1 MTQTKKVVDDYY
13 LHIND
18 TPDADESS
26 ISKVDDKKRIK
37 LKAKKATSEENV
49 ESAPIKVWKIS
60 KIEPVFSDEDINEVL
75 VEAPKNGVSVKKKVI
90 FQDIKKIERGS
101 QVNGVK
107 TESVELKKEEPRE
120 KMSFGARKKS
130 EPVKLPVIPTWNID
144 EISKFSF
151 SFGGW
156 DIEKSTWVEK
166 NKQVFKNPPLKS
178 KGKKDFWK
186 NSSDSDEGY
195 KAGKKSKLTNYW
207 DKKKNPLDLFD
218 DGDGGFIRSTK
229 IHKKKEEKNVEDI
242 IQNLTSRL
250 WETVTISEVL
260 SLKEL
265 SEKMGVPLP
274 KLIAEFMKNGM
285 MVNINSK
292 IDFDSASIIAEAFD
306 IKLEKDNSSGISVK
320 DLIDGNIQNL
330 LKDDDM
336 SKLTTRPPVVSI
348 MGHVDH
354 GKTSLLDYIRNAKV
368 ASWEAGWITQSIG
381 AYQVVQKGKKITF
394 LDTPGHEAFTIM
406 RARWAKST
414 DIAILVVAADE
425 WVKPQTIESINHAK
439 EAGIPVIVAINKM
452 DKEGA
457 NPDHVKSQL
466 SENGLIP
473 EDWGWDT
480 PMIPVSAKT
489 GFWIDELLEIIILI
503 AEMKNFKANAGRAWI
518 ATVIESHLD
527 NKLGPVA
534 TVLVNAW
541 SLNLWDNIVCR
552 ATYWKIKILKDYMH
566 KNVKSVHI
574 WDPVLVIWLD
584 KVVEG
589 GDILQVLPTI
599 ELARQ
604 RAIEYKD
611 ILSNIKSQNMSS
623 LDNIMM
629 KIKSGSLKQ
638 LKIVLKADTK
648 WSLEAIKNALLKL
661 STEET
666 TVTLIHAWVG
676 NITESDVIMC
686 QWSSALLV
694 GFWVTVIASAKNII
708 HDTWVELISSEVIY
722 HITEKVE
729 KIVTWMLDP
738 KEVEVILWKA
748 TVWGIFYS
756 SKEFIVLWLKVKD
769 ESRIEKKCKVRVIK
783 WDKLLGHG
791 DVVSLKEW
799 IEEVNFFDGPG
810 ECWIKYAGAYKPEM
824 GDILEFY
831 KIEIHK

>member
-1 MTQTKKVVDDYY
+1 MTAPKKVVDDYY
-13 LHIND
+13 QHIN
-18 TPDADESS
+18 ESS
-26 ISKVDDKKRIK
+26 ESENTSKQDDKKK
-37 LKAKKATSEENV
+37 LKLKTKKLPSQEVQAQEEGISVVTQSNEEV
-49 ESAPIKVWKIS
+49 KKEVKI
-60 KIEPVFSDEDINEVL
+60 
-75 VEAPKNGVSVKKKVI
+75 KKKVI
-90 FQDIKKIERGS
+90 FQDIKKVEIPEKKKNIEEKS
-101 QVNGVK
+101 EWEK
-107 TESVELKKEEPRE
+107 KSFFTKKENAKVVWEVD
-120 KMSFGARKKS
+120 S
-130 EPVKLPVIPTWNID
+130 VD
-144 EISKFSF
+144 EINKFSF
-151 SFGGW
+151 SFW
-156 DIEKSTWVEK
+156 DK
-166 NKQVFKNPPLKS
+166 NKTIKTEEKPKSFLKNPPLKS
-178 KGKKDFWK
+178 KWKKESPKTWFDSE
-186 NSSDSDEGY
+186 SSDSEYKASKKNKLSNYQEKKKKPIDLLDEGDV
-195 KAGKKSKLTNYW
+195 W
-207 DKKKNPLDLFD
+207 
-218 DGDGGFIRSTK
+218 FIRSTK
-229 IHKKKEEKNVEDI
+229 IHKKKEEKKVEDI
-242 IQNLTSRL
+242 IQNLTSHA
-250 WETVTISEVL
+250 WETLVIPDVL

-265 SEKMGVPLP
+265 SEKIGVPLP

-292 IDFDSASIIAEAFD
+292 IDFDSASIIAEAFE
-306 IKLEKDNSSGISVK
+306 IKLEKDNSSWISVK
-320 DLIDGNIQNL
+320 DLIDGNIQSL
-330 LKDDDM
+330 IKEDDI
-336 SKLTTRPPVVSI
+336 SKLTSRPPVVSI

-381 AYQVVQKGKKITF
+381 AYQVIQKDKKITF
-394 LDTPGHEAFTIM
+394 LDTPWHEAFTIM
-406 RARWAKST
+406 RARGAKST

-489 GFWIDELLEIIILI
+489 GFWVDELLEIILLV
-503 AEMKNFKANAGRAWI
+503 AEMKDFKANPNRAWV

-541 SLNLWDNIVCR
+541 TLNLWDNIVCR
-552 ATYWKIKILKDYMH
+552 ESYWKVKILKDYTH
-566 KNVKSVHI
+566 KNVKTVQV
-574 WDPVLVIWLD
+574 WDPVLVIGLD
-584 KVVEG
+584 RVVEG
-589 GDILQVLPTI
+589 GDVLQVLSTI
-599 ELARQ
+599 EQARE

-638 LKIVLKADTK
+638 LKIVLKADTNG
-648 WSLEAIKNALLKL
+648 SLEAIKNALLKL

-666 TVTLIHAWVG
+666 TVTLIHAGVG

-686 QWSSALLV
+686 QWSSALLIW
-694 GFWVTVIASAKNII
+694 FWVSVIPSAKNII
-708 HDTWVELISSEVIY
+708 SETGVELISSEVIY

-748 TVWGIFYS
+748 TVGWIFYN
-756 SKEFIVLWLKVKD
+756 SKEFMVLWLKVKD
-769 ESRIEKKCKVRVIK
+769 ETRIEKKCKVRVIK
-783 WDKLLGHG
+783 WDKMLGHG
-791 DVVSLKEW
+791 DIASVKEW
-799 IEEVNFFDGPG
+799 IEEVNFFEGPG
-810 ECWIKYAGAYKPEM
+810 ECWIKYIWSYSPEM

-831 KIEIHK
+831 KTEIQKK